1 MPHTKDLNTLDK
13 KIELLSPAGDL
24 EKLRAAINY
33 GADAVYMG
41 GKALG
46 LRAKAKNFDYSEMA
60 EAVSYAHAHNAKV
73 YITANIF
80 AHNDDFHG
88 IEEYFLELEKIGVD
102 ALIISDAGIFSMARQ
117 VVPNMDIHISTQANT
132 TNNHAVKFWQS
143 LGAKRVVLARE
154 LSFAEI
160 KGIDDSMKEVAPDF
174 ELESFVHGSM
184 CISYSGRCLLS
195 NYMSG
200 RDANRGECTHPCRW
214 RYNLVEEQRPGEYM
228 PIYEDERGS
237 YIFNSKDLCMI
248 EHLPELIGAGVSSFK
263 IEGRM
268 KTAYYVALV
277 TSIYRQALDLC
288 LMNEEQY
295 RAKIPYFISELK
307 KASHRGFSTGFY
319 FNKTTSDNQVY
330 DHNSY
335 IREYDFVGVVK
346 SYDEKAGLAQVEQ
359 RNKFSIGDEVDFMR
373 ANGEVFTQMIEKI
386 FDKNMNEIDAAPH
399 PQQTVYVKCEREVAE
414 FDMIRKKL

>member
-1 MPHTKDLNTLDK
+1 MNK

-24 EKLRAAINY
+24 EKLRTAINY

-60 EAVSYAHAHNAKV
+60 EALSYAHAHNAKV

-80 AHNDDFHG
+80 AHNDDFIG
-88 IEEYFLELEKIGVD
+88 IEEYFLELAKIGVD
-102 ALIISDAGIFSMARQ
+102 ALIISDPGIFNIARQ

-132 TNNHAVKFWQS
+132 TNSYSVKFWQS
-143 LGAKRVVLARE
+143 LGASRVVLARE

-160 KGIDDSMKEVAPDF
+160 REIHDSMKSINPDF

-214 RYNLVEEQRPGEYM
+214 KYSLVEEQRPREFM

-277 TSIYRQALDLC
+277 TSIYRQAIDTFLED
-288 LMNEEQY
+288 EEKY
-295 RAKIPYFISELK
+295 RAKIPHYISELK

-319 FNKTTSDNQVY
+319 FNKTTGDSQVY
-330 DHNSY
+330 DDNSY

-346 SYDEKAGLAQVEQ
+346 SYNKKVSLAQVEQ
-359 RNKFSIGDEVDFMR
+359 RNKFSIGDEVDFIR
-373 ANGEVFTQMIEKI
+373 TNGEVFTQTIDKI
-386 FDKNMNEIDAAPH
+386 YDKDMNEIDAAPH
-399 PQQTVYVKCEREVAE
+399 PQQLVYVQCEREVAE
-414 FDMIRKKL
+414 FDIIRKKL

>member
-1 MPHTKDLNTLDK
+1 MNR

-24 EKLRAAINY
+24 EKLKAAINY
-33 GADAVYMG
+33 GADAIYMG
-41 GKALG
+41 GKSLG
-46 LRAKAKNFDYSEMA
+46 LRAKAKNFDYAEMA
-60 EAVSYAHAHNAKV
+60 EAVSYAHANDAKI

-80 AHNDDFHG
+80 AHNDDFEG
-88 IEEYFLELEKIGVD
+88 IEDYFLELETVGVD
-102 ALIISDAGIFSMARQ
+102 ALIVSDPGIFSIAKQ
-117 VVPNMDIHISTQANT
+117 VVPKMDIHISTQANT
-132 TNNHAVKFWQS
+132 TNRHSVKFWQNQ
-143 LGAKRVVLARE
+143 GASRVVLARE

-160 KGIDDSMKEVAPDF
+160 KEIHDSMKETAPNF

-214 RYNLVEEQRPGEYM
+214 KYNIVEEQRPGEFM

-248 EHLPELIGAGVSSFK
+248 EHLPELINAGVSSFK

-277 TSIYRQALDLC
+277 TSIYRQAIDMYLSD
-288 LMNEEQY
+288 EEKY
-295 RAKIPYFISELK
+295 RAELPRYISELK

-319 FNKTTSDNQVY
+319 FNKTTSDSQVY
-330 DHNSY
+330 EDNSY
-335 IREYDFVGVVK
+335 IREYDFVGLVK
-346 SYDEKAGLAQVEQ
+346 SYDETSGLAEVEQ
-359 RNKFSIGDEVDFMR
+359 RNKFSVGDEVDFMR
-373 ANGEVFTQMIEKI
+373 TNGEIFTQTIEKLY
-386 FDKNMNEIDAAPH
+386 DKNMNEIESAPH
-399 PQQTVYVKCEREVAE
+399 PQQLIYVKCTNPVAE